1 MTLGLG
7 GGKVRPED
15 IEKLEKKCQR
25 MIFEKEDKYIENETA
40 LKRDDDEILE
50 LELELRQFETKMK
63 EKTQE
68 SNLADFKLR
77 EMARANDMELGFIKP
92 HAGIHS
98 GILSTTAGE
107 ALGQPIAF
115 ANQSTY
121 KRSPHMNFVS

>member
-1 MTLGLG
+1 LTLGLG

-25 MIFEKEDKYIENETA
+25 MIFEKEDKYIENESA
-40 LKRDDDEILE
+40 LKQDDDEILE
-50 LELELRQFETKMK
+50 LEVELRQLENKIK
-63 EKTQE
+63 ERTQE

-77 EMARANDMELGFIKP
+77 DMARSNDIELGFIKP

-107 ALGQPIAF
+107 ALGQAISL
-115 ANQSTY
+115 ANQSIY
-121 KRSPHMNFVS
+121 KRSPHINFLS